1 MSNKSYRD
9 GMPVS
14 AETFVHELMR
24 LRRGSI
30 SRRQFLGVTGLGLA
44 TAIMARE
51 FGLAP
56 APAHAA
62 GELGDKMSI
71 ATWPNYHDPQ
81 TFVNFQKDTGVAVEV
96 NVFGSNEEMLAKL
109 QAGGSGWSL
118 FVPTNYTISTY
129 KKLGIIE
136 ALDMAK
142 LPNFDAKSE
151 DARFTA
157 EGTVDGVVCA
167 VPKNWGTTGF
177 AVNTQK
183 LTKPMSTWKEFWDT
197 AMAEGEGRT
206 MVHDYQLTTI
216 GNALKYYGYSF
227 NSLKPD
233 ELAKAEELLI
243 KVKPHLYAVS
253 SDYQPPMRNGDAWM
267 TMCWTN
273 DGAQL
278 HRDIPEIAYVL
289 GREGGEIWT
298 DFYAIPKDAPN
309 KPAGYALL
317 NYLMLPEN
325 AVKEHLANGAP
336 STDARVNKL
345 LPKEVLENP
354 ILYPA
359 ADLLAPL
366 EFGAAATLTDPAR
379 AELMARFKS
388 A

>member
-1 MSNKSYRD
+1 MTKSTRD
-9 GMPVS
+9 GLPIS
-14 AETFVHELMR
+14 ANAFVDQLMR
-24 LRRGSI
+24 LKRGSI
-30 SRRQFLGVTGLGLA
+30 TKRQFLGVTGLGLA
-44 TAIMARE
+44 TAILGRE
-51 FGLAP
+51 LGFGP
-56 APAHAA
+56 APAFA

-71 ATWPNYHDPQ
+71 ATWPNYHDPK
-81 TFVNFQKDTGVAVEV
+81 TFENFQNETGVAVEV

-129 KKLGIIE
+129 QKLGLIE

-142 LPNFDAKSE
+142 LGNYEAAQHDK
-151 DARFTA
+151 RFTG
-157 EGTVDGVVCA
+157 EGSIDGVAYA
-167 VPKNWGTTGF
+167 VPKNWGTTGMTI
-177 AVNTQK
+177 NTKK
-183 LTKPMSTWKEFWDT
+183 LTKPITSWKEFFDT
-197 AMAEGEGRT
+197 AMEDGKGRV

-216 GNALKYYGYSF
+216 GSALRSFGFSF
-227 NSLKPD
+227 NSLKAD

-243 KVKPHLYAVS
+243 KVKPNLFAVS
-253 SDYQPPMRNGDAWM
+253 SDYQPPMRAGDAWM
-267 TMCWTN
+267 SMCWTN

-278 HRDIPEIAYVL
+278 NRDMAEMAYVL
-289 GREGGEIWT
+289 GKDGGEIWT

-317 NYLMLPEN
+317 NYLMNPQN

-336 STDARVNKL
+336 STDARVNAL
-345 LPKEVLENP
+345 LPKEVLANP

-359 ADLLAPL
+359 ADLLSTL

>member
-1 MSNKSYRD
+1 MSKNYRD
-9 GMPVS
+9 GLPIS
-14 AETFVHELMR
+14 AKDFADQLMR
-24 LRRGSI
+24 LKRGSVT
-30 SRRQFLGVTGLGLA
+30 RRHFLGVTGLGLA
-44 TAIMARE
+44 TAVFARE
-51 FGLAP
+51 LGLAP
-56 APAHAA
+56 MPAYAG
-62 GELGDKMSI
+62 GELGEKMSI
-71 ATWPNYHDPQ
+71 ATWPNYHDPK
-81 TFVNFQKDTGVAVEV
+81 TFENFTKATGVAVEV

-109 QAGGSGWSL
+109 QAGASGWSL

-136 ALDMAK
+136 ALDMTK
-142 LPNFDAKSE
+142 VPSYDGTQEEK
-151 DARFTA
+151 RFAA
-157 EGTVDGVVCA
+157 EGTIDGTTFA
-167 VPKNWGTTGF
+167 VPKNWGTTGMSI
-177 AVNTQK
+177 NTQK
-183 LTKPMSTWKEFWDT
+183 LKKPITTWKEFWDT
-197 AMAEGEGRT
+197 AIAEGDNRT

-216 GNALKYYGYSF
+216 GNALKYFGYSF

-253 SDYQPPMRNGDAWM
+253 SDYQPPMRAGDAWM

-278 HRDIPEIAYVL
+278 ARDLPHMTYVL
-289 GREGGEIWT
+289 GKEGGEIWT

-317 NYLMLPEN
+317 NYLMTPEN
-325 AVKEHLANGAP
+325 ALKEHLANGAP

-345 LPKEVLENP
+345 LPKEFLSNP

-359 ADLLAPL
+359 ADLLSAL
-366 EFGAAATLTDPAR
+366 EFGAAATLTDPGR